1 MSKHQIK
8 PVEGLAI
15 VQENGMV
22 FSTFRSFAEE
32 SGYLD
37 AYIPSS
43 NLYNGQYVTLLAK
56 GRHSDD
62 SKYGYLYVVENGNKD
77 KFIIEESGLDI
88 LKEIDILALSN
99 EVSTRTLELV
109 KEPEISGK
117 YNIERVNCLAT
128 VNKTNYVYPTL
139 TDFAK
144 ESGFMD
150 ANYDDKYNPKIEPRT
165 GEKVRVIL
173 QGDHPSINTKVC
185 VVENE
190 FGKRFIIDKVA
201 LEFEECNLS
210 QKKEDE
216 DMYDLWINDEFHGE
230 CSEEYI
236 KKVKLSKAVL
246 SYEFVE
252 DEERFCINL
261 DLRAVLDSMREI

>member
-8 PVEGLAI
+8 PLDGLAI
-15 VQENGMV
+15 VKDSEYL
-22 FSTFRSFAEE
+22 FRAFKSFAEE
-32 SGYLD
+32 SGYIE
-37 AYIPSS
+37 AYQPSS
-43 NLYNGQYVTLLAK
+43 SLCNGQYVALLAK
-56 GRHSDD
+56 GKHSD
-62 SKYGYLYVVENGNKD
+62 KYGYGDIYVVENENGD

-88 LKEIDILALSN
+88 LNEINILDLAN
-99 EVSTRTLELV
+99 EVDTPILKLV
-109 KEPEISGK
+109 KEPEIGGK

-128 VNKTNYVYPTL
+128 VIKTNYVYPTL

-150 ANYDDKYNPKIEPRT
+150 ANYDDKYNPKIELRT

-173 QGDHPSINTKVC
+173 QGDHPSIDTKVC

-190 FGKRFIIDKVA
+190 FGKRYIIDKIA
-201 LEFEECNLS
+201 LEFEDLNLS
-210 QKKEDE
+210 QEKEDE

-230 CSEEYI
+230 CSEDYI
-236 KKVKLSKAVL
+236 KNIKLSKTIT

-252 DEERFCINL
+252 DEGRFCIYL
-261 DLRAVLDSMREI
+261 DLRAVLDSMR